1 MLFRSWLIESLKISP
16 YSRAKLA
23 KELTLTK
30 GSVDKWLAGQSVP
43 KVASL
48 YLLCQILHP
57 KEAVDQYVHVSGL
70 ICADALMVKNVDQ
83 NIH

>member
-1 MLFRSWLIESLKISP
+1 MLFKSWLIESLKIST

-23 KELTLTK
+23 KELSLTK

-57 KEAVDQYVHVSGL
+57 KESVDQYVHVSGL
-70 ICADALMVKNVDQ
+70 ICADALMAKNVD
-83 NIH
+83 